1 MNHLNEL
8 SRVCVRAYDVNTLY
22 MHLLATLRKGLKS
35 SPRGMPITETLA
47 AQVILDDPARC
58 LVTLP
63 ERLLNYRFAIAEWL
77 WIASGDNRV
86 ESIAPY
92 CNEIKKYSDNGET
105 FFGAYGPRW
114 RPQVERVIELLKSDP
129 DSRQAVVETWR
140 DNSQWLS
147 WVESNAEEGRQRWLA
162 VTKDVPCTLTTQYL
176 IRDEQLVTLVNM
188 RSWDAWLGL
197 PYDVFN
203 FSMLGSMVAAE
214 LDIAQGPL
222 CVTAGSLHLYDRDR
236 EKVDSLITKCS
247 MYGASSLVSEPV
259 PPADRL
265 IIGSEMY
272 AREGAARSGS
282 VSETI
287 GEPWISYY
295 SIMAGLEPPNQVLAR
310 ITRKS
315 Q

>member
-1 MNHLNEL
+1 MY
-8 SRVCVRAYDVNTLY
+8 V
-22 MHLLATLRKGLKS
+22 LATLRSGLKS

-47 AQVILDDPARC
+47 AQVVLDDPTRC
-58 LVTLP
+58 LVSLP
-63 ERLLNYRFAIAEWL
+63 ERLLNYRFAVAEWL

-114 RPQVERVIELLKSDP
+114 RPQVERAIGLLKSDP

-140 DNSQWLS
+140 ENSEWLK
-147 WVESNAEEGRQRWLA
+147 WIESNAEEGRERWLA

-188 RSWDAWLGL
+188 RSWDAWLGF
-197 PYDVFN
+197 PYDMFN

-214 LDIAQGPL
+214 LGIVQGPV

-236 EKVDSLITKCS
+236 EKANNLITKYS
-247 MYGASSLVSEPV
+247 VQSAASQVSEPV
-259 PPADRL
+259 LPAVCLPDCEGMRSCESQVR
-265 IIGSEMY
+265 IG
-272 AREGAARSGS
+272 AVPNAP
-282 VSETI
+282 
-287 GEPWISYY
+287 EPWVSYY
-295 SIMAGLEPPNQVLAR
+295 SVMVGQEPPNQVLAR
-310 ITRKS
+310 ITRKPT
-315 Q
+315 

>member
-8 SRVCVRAYDVNTLY
+8 SRVCIRDNDVNTLY
-22 MHLLATLRKGLKS
+22 VNVLSTLRNGLKS

-47 AQVILDDPARC
+47 AQVVLDDPTRC

-63 ERLLNYRFAIAEWL
+63 ERLLNYRFAVAEWL

-92 CNEIKKYSDNGET
+92 CNEIKKYSDDGET

-114 RPQVERVIELLKSDP
+114 RPQVERVIGLLKSDP
-129 DSRQAVVETWR
+129 DSRQAVVSTWI
-140 DNSQWLS
+140 NNTWLR
-147 WVESNAEEGRQRWLA
+147 WVESNAEEGRERWLPI
-162 VTKDVPCTLTTQYL
+162 TKDVPCTLTTQYL

-188 RSWDAWLGL
+188 RSWDAWLGF
-197 PYDVFN
+197 PYDMFN

-214 LDIAQGPL
+214 LGIAQGPV

-236 EKVDSLITKCS
+236 EKVNNLITKYS
-247 MYGASSLVSEPV
+247 ATNLVSEPV

-265 IIGSEMY
+265 PNTDIMHFDEIE
-272 AREGAARSGS
+272 AREGAVLPSLH
-282 VSETI
+282 
-287 GEPWISYY
+287 EPWASYY

-310 ITRKS
+310 ITRK
-315 Q
+315 QR